1 MCGYGH
7 LDDSLRIVF
16 LRYLDK
22 MTPKEVSRAEVQ
34 QGVEECAALIAAQ
47 LSCLLNPKT
56 KCFQTASAMAVNFA
70 ALRFSAMHFCGCLK
84 AWPFVH
90 DRLAKRAWLR

>member
-1 MCGYGH
+1 
-7 LDDSLRIVF
+7 
-16 LRYLDK
+16 
-22 MTPKEVSRAEVQ
+22 MTPKGVSRAEVQ

-47 LSCLLNPKT
+47 LSCLLNPNT
-56 KCFQTASAMAVNFA
+56 KCFQTAPAMAVNFA

>member
-22 MTPKEVSRAEVQ
+22 MTPKGVSRAEVQ

-47 LSCLLNPKT
+47 LSCLLNPNSTSYGCKL
-56 KCFQTASAMAVNFA
+56 CSVALLCNALLWASQSMAF
-70 ALRFSAMHFCGCLK
+70 
-84 AWPFVH
+84 
-90 DRLAKRAWLR
+90 RA